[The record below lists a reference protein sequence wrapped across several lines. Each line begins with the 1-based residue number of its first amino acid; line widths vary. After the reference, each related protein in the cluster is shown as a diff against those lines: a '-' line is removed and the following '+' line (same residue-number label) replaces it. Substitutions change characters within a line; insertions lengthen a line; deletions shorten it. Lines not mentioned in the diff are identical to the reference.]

1 VRRRHLLLTAVV
13 MLVAVWTGVRVAR
26 SVQDARMRTDRTVD
40 YVCSSSLRAVG
51 TALEHYRSEHEGA
64 WPHSVD
70 DLVPDYLPLPRSP
83 PREGTPALRRAPTER
98 GWRAKGEAAGDPVAV
113 PARARPG
120 GGGMMGNEGVA
131 LRWL

>member
-70 DLVPDYLPLPRSP
+70 DLVPDYLKHTGDCAREEVGGKHCQYTP
-83 PREGTPALRRAPTER
+83 PADDAPDAAVVIRCTRTP
-98 GWRAKGEAAGDPVAV
+98 GVVAV
-113 PARARPG
+113 LRKDMKVVVESRDG
-120 GGGMMGNEGVA
+120 G
-131 LRWL
+131 